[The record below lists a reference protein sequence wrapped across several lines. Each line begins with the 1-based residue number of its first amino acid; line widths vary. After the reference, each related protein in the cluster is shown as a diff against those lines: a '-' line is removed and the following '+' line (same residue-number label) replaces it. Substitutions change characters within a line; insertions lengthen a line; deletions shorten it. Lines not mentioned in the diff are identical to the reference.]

1 MAVFF
6 TKCSSR
12 ESFRDLKAG
21 GWVGDRP
28 ERASVLCPEASGS
41 LPSPAVVPT
50 GPPVLGAMARM
61 HGAPSLGSTSVF

>member
-1 MAVFF
+1 M
-6 TKCSSR
+6 
-12 ESFRDLKAG
+12 
-21 GWVGDRP
+21 GDRP